1 MRKASTILFITM
13 ILSVISACGNTDLTE
28 SNSSHVRYNSTV
40 TVWYED
46 DLTDLWNNFQEL
58 SEEYNNSNGKE
69 QSVSITCRSFPDDS
83 SLVHELMDS
92 STPPSIVL
100 CSGETA
106 AYLEH
111 IGIPQY
117 TNESFQ
123 PWQLARFDQDL
134 LSSGMTDSGLFGVPI
149 AFSPEILLVNNERV
163 KDANSYS
170 QESLLTLEGINA
182 TAMYFEDETGSP
194 FFTAESFSSIIRN
207 TMAARGEDF
216 HAKRDVDIASD
227 NFKYAYNILAQI
239 AFHQSMVLSD
249 EDASQLVL
257 QGDVPCAIVRSES
270 LMKHAE
276 DADPES
282 ITILPYPYLENG
294 EKVYGLHFCTA
305 VITGQKENEQHAAAE
320 FLSWL
325 CGNGDRL
332 TADTGFFPAYAI
344 AEGETHAG
352 SITGSSAIYQ
362 AIGSAYSVM
371 EQTGRPYFSGN
382 PTEFYENWVSFEQD
396 YRKRLSNLLD
406 S

>member
-13 ILSVISACGNTDLTE
+13 ILSVISACGNMDLTE

-58 SEEYNNSNGKE
+58 SEEYNNSNGRE
-69 QSVSITCRSFPDDS
+69 QSVSVTCRSFPDDS
-83 SLVHELMDS
+83 SLVHELKES
-92 STPPSIVL
+92 SNPPSIVF
-100 CSGETA
+100 CSGDTA

-123 PWQLARFDQDL
+123 PWQLARFDQEL
-134 LSSGMTDSGLFGVPI
+134 LSSGTNDSGLFGVPI
-149 AFSPEILLVNNERV
+149 AFSPEILLVNNARV
-163 KDANSYS
+163 HDAQSYS
-170 QESLLTLEGINA
+170 QDSLLTLEGINA
-182 TAMYFEDETGSP
+182 TSMYFEDETGSP

-216 HAKRDVDIASD
+216 HANRDVDIASD

-276 DADPES
+276 DVDPES

-294 EKVYGLHFCTA
+294 EKVYGLHFCSA

-344 AEGETHAG
+344 AEGETRAG
-352 SITGSSAIYQ
+352 SITGSSAIYR